1 MKTIII
7 FLILTFT
14 ISGQVTTIDT
24 IWVWAPSAVT
34 DSLADYI
41 LPPKAQ
47 EFEVTYTIT
56 YNSLTLSEAA
66 ELEEKI
72 RKEHKDACKVNIS
85 VKESNSYPVSSL
97 IDSIFYAP
105 GYRTT
110 LEWEGIK

>member
-47 EFEVTYTIT
+47 KFEVTYTIT
-56 YNSLTLSEAA
+56 YNSITLLEAS

-72 RKEHKDACKVNIS
+72 RKEHKDACKVS
-85 VKESNSYPVSSL
+85 VAVKESNSYPVSSL
-97 IDSIFYAP
+97 IDSISS